1 MQETMPKSGPKSGQM
16 VSNKTAQLETL
27 RTHIQA
33 IEGLPRSTEAVLSL
47 GLEAIDEV
55 LPWGGLPLACLHHVV
70 GGDEALGR
78 QGFASPAST
87 FVGTL
92 AARLKD
98 RGTVLWCVPRYKA
111 ADSLYAPALAA
122 LGLDADALVLAR
134 AKDETEALWAMEEGL
149 GCADVAVVIGSLSK
163 PLSLTAERRLQLA
176 AERGRTTGFLLQPSP
191 ATASASAAVTRWRVS
206 AQPSAPPPWQ
216 GLGRSRWTLTLDR
229 CRQGNTHSW
238 TVEWCDETRNFR
250 MATPLCHRSFDSVST
265 EQRYNALRSVA

>member
-1 MQETMPKSGPKSGQM
+1 MSSD
-16 VSNKTAQLETL
+16 KTAQLEAL

-33 IEGLPRSTEAVLSL
+33 LEGLPRSHEAVLPL
-47 GLEAIDEV
+47 GLEAIDGV

-70 GGDEALGR
+70 GGDEPLTR
-78 QGFASPAST
+78 QGFAAPAST

-92 AARLKD
+92 AARLKE

-122 LGLDADALVLAR
+122 LGLDEEVLVLAR
-134 AKDETEALWAMEEGL
+134 ARDETEALWAMEEGL
-149 GCADVAVVIGSLSK
+149 GCADVAVVIGSLSQ

-176 AERGRTTGFLLQPSP
+176 AERGRTTGFLLQSGA
-191 ATASASAAVTRWRVS
+191 ATASASAAVTRWRVR
-206 AQPSAPPPWQ
+206 AQPSASPPWQ
-216 GLGRSRWTLTLDR
+216 GLGRSRWALTLDR

-250 MATPLCHRSFDSVST
+250 LAPPLCHRSLDSVST
-265 EQRYNALRSVA
+265 ERRSTALRSVA